1 MFPQLDKRVD
11 PKKWNVPSLVV
22 PAQILNH
29 QPVQREQIDVG
40 ITVDVLIHFHCIFGG
55 DRTKRR
61 INFCTKYKF
70 LHRRR
75 TFQGRPIQHSVTRR
89 LCPRS
94 GNDSCTCLPIQC
106 SIRSKFGTL
115 LILWLPCFVMVAMV
129 MKLQGVLPPAVG
141 KNVTVRNESLNQTT
155 EAFSFYLQSNGDSSF
170 DFTSFWPIS
179 RNVNSSMLRIS
190 PGQPVNN
197 MDRLIGKR
205 EKG

>member
-1 MFPQLDKRVD
+1 M
-11 PKKWNVPSLVV
+11 
-22 PAQILNH
+22 
-29 QPVQREQIDVG
+29 QREQIDVG

-61 INFCTKYKF
+61 INFCTAGELF
-70 LHRRR
+70 RVVLFSIQSPEDFVLIQEMILAHVCQ
-75 TFQGRPIQHSVTRR
+75 FNVQGRP
-89 LCPRS
+89 
-94 GNDSCTCLPIQC
+94 
-106 SIRSKFGTL
+106 KFGAL

-155 EAFSFYLQSNGDSSF
+155 EAFSFYLQSNSDSSF

-197 MDRLIGKR
+197 MERLIGKR